1 MFNAAI
7 TDHGLENSME
17 KFIPSMTLRSA
28 FPNFLNPDL
37 YGIIKEINIIIQ
49 ISFTKYTV
57 I

>member
-17 KFIPSMTLRSA
+17 KFIPNMTLRSA

-49 ISFTKYTV
+49 VSFTKYTV